1 VVNNGSSRLSTVYFM
16 WLTDNMDPVM
26 MFKTSLGRNNLN
38 SAQIKRVIGRFA
50 QLKLI
55 LLPFNLNSG
64 LFAPLNLKDKHN
76 KGIKKRLRKAA

>member
-1 VVNNGSSRLSTVYFM
+1 M